1 MIKVFGSS
9 IKIVTNSGTIIRT
22 FDKIVEFIFYENN
35 ELSFVNSW
43 TGESEE
49 YYLNALESIEIQF
62 YGNAVFVYVK
72 S

>member
-1 MIKVFGSS
+1 MNP
-9 IKIVTNSGTIIRT
+9 TLE
-22 FDKIVEFIFYENN
+22 VEFIFYENN